1 MFPMMRGLYIFD
13 LDGTLMDSTNAE
25 KQCYVRTFTGLGL
38 GFDRNDLDI
47 FVNQSL
53 ESTFAD
59 IDDGSHTYDEF
70 VRRFM
75 GEASV
80 CMDPGTVPF
89 PDTRETLE
97 RIHSAGRPMC
107 IATRMGHDRARKL
120 LESHGLD
127 GFFDLIVGAED
138 VKRHKPD
145 PECVFL
151 CLDFHDVDAS
161 DAVFIGDSPKDMY
174 AAEAAGV
181 EGVLVDRARRYVS
194 FEGHRVVRDLRE
206 ILD

>member
-75 GEASV
+75 GEA
-80 CMDPGTVPF
+80 
-89 PDTRETLE
+89 
-97 RIHSAGRPMC
+97 
-107 IATRMGHDRARKL
+107 
-120 LESHGLD
+120 
-127 GFFDLIVGAED
+127 
-138 VKRHKPD
+138 
-145 PECVFL
+145 
-151 CLDFHDVDAS
+151 
-161 DAVFIGDSPKDMY
+161 
-174 AAEAAGV
+174 
-181 EGVLVDRARRYVS
+181 
-194 FEGHRVVRDLRE
+194 
-206 ILD
+206 